1 MSDPKSSLPTE
12 VNPYELCARISS
24 LEEKLLSGLEV
35 INSNQSLMSQ
45 DISKIKEAVYNPDV
59 GLYARLR
66 VVENDKKS
74 NAKILWL
81 ILSMMVGSLG
91 AYIVNLL
98 G

>member
-1 MSDPKSSLPTE
+1 MSDPKQLPTE

-24 LEEKLLSGLEV
+24 LEEKLLSGLEN
-35 INSNQSLMSQ
+35 INTNQASMGA

-91 AYIVNLL
+91 AYVVNLL